1 MHGEI
6 FGRKSEA
13 VAPVSIFQANIF
25 GGDFNENSSK
35 KYSLDGTDLR
45 FLQAQIY
52 SRGVLKEYEMVVDC
66 INIGLASSSKV

>member
-6 FGRKSEA
+6 FGQKSEA

-25 GGDFNENSSK
+25 GEFNENSSK
-35 KYSLDGTDLR
+35 KYSFDGTDLR

-52 SRGVLKEYEMVVDC
+52 SRGVLKKYELVVDC

>member
-6 FGRKSEA
+6 FGQKSEA
-13 VAPVSIFQANIF
+13 VAPASIFQANIF
-25 GGDFNENSSK
+25 WGISK
-35 KYSLDGTDLR
+35 ESSLDGTDLR

-52 SRGVLKEYEMVVDC
+52 SRGVLKKYEMVVDC